1 MARAAARCRLLFS
14 RAATVAGVSGLVA
27 AFGEIAAGGCLAA
40 ATCTGTPP
48 VLTTTKI
55 SASNAEC
62 ALLVFLFL
70 TRDISQIGKGLSQRQ
85 SLGSCPA

>member
-1 MARAAARCRLLFS
+1 M
-14 RAATVAGVSGLVA
+14 A

-55 SASNAEC
+55 SASNAAC

-70 TRDISQIGKGLSQRQ
+70 TRDIWEIGKGV
-85 SLGSCPA
+85 